1 MLEAIKEVNEL
12 KNQAND
18 LRKKTIIKRMEVLYD
33 YEGVEGLLECVT
45 LLKRCTSFKCGDCI
59 DFETFKKE
67 FLISFDN
74 LRLFYD
80 VYYNTAYDVDELVYM
95 GFDDKL
101 SLVDMDNVPDKIFD
115 EIIAY
120 NFSDDELDDF
130 WKGIV
135 SIWEGVE
142 SLYL

>member
-33 YEGVEGLLECVT
+33 YEGVEGLLECVN
-45 LLKRCTSFKCGDCI
+45 LLKRCTSFKFGDCI

-80 VYYNTAYDVDELVYM
+80 VYYNTVYDVDELVYM

-101 SLVDMDNVPDKIFD
+101 SLVDMDNAPDKIFD

-120 NFSDDELDDF
+120 NFSDEELDDF